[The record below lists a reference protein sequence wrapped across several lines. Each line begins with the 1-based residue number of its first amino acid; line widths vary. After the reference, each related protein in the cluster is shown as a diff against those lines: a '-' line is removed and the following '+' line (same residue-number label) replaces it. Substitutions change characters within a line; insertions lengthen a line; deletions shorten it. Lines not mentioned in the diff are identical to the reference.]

1 MGLLHSDT
9 DAKLRNE
16 VLSNTKHM
24 IDRLR
29 GSIGFLVRE
38 IDNLRSRESLE
49 VTQSQQ
55 LWDIEVLLSSHV
67 SFTEWYFKFLLQELV
82 PTASYQRHITA
93 LKAIDLLLRSNILKR
108 EFASGPV
115 QRADNDTI
123 WPYDIDLFTPS
134 TMRLLLDLLMD
145 PFEDVR
151 SGATA
156 ILKSASLTHFNLPP
170 VAKGIG
176 SNAENMSSVGQAAIE
191 GSTISPSSD
200 VERSLELLMQF
211 IGEGEKASKVTGR
224 ADYADGVAH
233 SYDLLYCLQY
243 SSQGRLKLLT
253 KLVGELED
261 KVDTAE
267 RDLCYAV
274 LEAPVHGSFAAIR
287 RVKLS

>member
-1 MGLLHSDT
+1 MELLYSDT
-9 DAKLRNE
+9 DAKFRNE

-29 GSIGFLVRE
+29 GSTGFLVRE

-55 LWDIEVLLSSHV
+55 LGNIEVLLSSHT

-93 LKAIDLLLRSNILKR
+93 LKAIDLLLRSGILKR
-108 EFASGPV
+108 EFASRPV

-123 WPYDIDLFTPS
+123 WPYDIEFFTPS

-156 ILKSASLTHFNLPP
+156 ILKSASPAHFNLS
-170 VAKGIG
+170 AIEEEIG
-176 SNAENMSSVGQAAIE
+176 SNIEHVSSGVQAIIE
-191 GSTISPSSD
+191 GSIISPSNE
-200 VERSLELLMQF
+200 VEGSLELLTQF
-211 IGEGEKASKVTGR
+211 IGQAEKASKLTGR

-233 SYDLLYCLQY
+233 SYEILYCLQY
-243 SSQGRLKLLT
+243 SLQGRLRLLT

-267 RDLCYAV
+267 RDLGYAV

-287 RVKLS
+287 RVKFS